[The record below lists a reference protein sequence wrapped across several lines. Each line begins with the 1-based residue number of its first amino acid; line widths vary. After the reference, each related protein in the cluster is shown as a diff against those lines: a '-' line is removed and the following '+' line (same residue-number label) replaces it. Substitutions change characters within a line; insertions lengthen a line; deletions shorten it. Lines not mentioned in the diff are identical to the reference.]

1 MTARPQP
8 TSYDLA
14 IVGSGFSGSLL
25 AMVARR
31 LGKSVVL
38 IERGKHP
45 RVVIG
50 ESSTP
55 ITNLLLEEL
64 GTRYDLPSV
73 RPLTKWGSWQR
84 EHPEIVCGLKRG
96 FTFYHYDLAQAP
108 DVILSEGR
116 EAAGVEGPASPVND
130 RARQLLVAASP
141 HDEISDTH
149 WYRADFDYFLVR
161 EAQNLGVDYLDETS
175 LTGFAES
182 NRGVYLSGTRHGR
195 DLAISARVI
204 VDASGPRGFLHRALG
219 LGEME
224 LPGFPQTQ
232 ALYSH
237 FENVGRIED
246 LQPMPDGQ
254 LPYPVDDAAVH
265 HVFGGGWIWVLRFN
279 NGVTSA
285 GVAATE
291 EFAEKSR
298 FSDGAEAWQR
308 ILERIPE
315 LESQFATATPALPFT
330 HIPRLAFRSGKI
342 AGQRWALLPSAAGFV
357 DPLLSTGFP
366 LTLLGIARLAQIF
379 ENDWDSPRLETS
391 LTDYA
396 DETDADL
403 VVTARLVGALYANM
417 NNFPVFV
424 SLSLLYFAAVSYA
437 EAARRLGRPH
447 LAPSFLLRSDP
458 VFGPACVRL
467 FDRARQPLTEEDL
480 QALSSEILNAI
491 EPFNVAGLGNPARRN
506 WYPVD
511 PDDLLQSAAKLDA
524 TEREVSALLQR
535 CGFELRHS

>member
-1 MTARPQP
+1 LTARPQP

-511 PDDLLQSAAKLDA
+511 PDDLMRSARKLDA
-524 TEREVSALLQR
+524 TSDEIMELLRR
-535 CGFELRHS
+535 CGFQLL